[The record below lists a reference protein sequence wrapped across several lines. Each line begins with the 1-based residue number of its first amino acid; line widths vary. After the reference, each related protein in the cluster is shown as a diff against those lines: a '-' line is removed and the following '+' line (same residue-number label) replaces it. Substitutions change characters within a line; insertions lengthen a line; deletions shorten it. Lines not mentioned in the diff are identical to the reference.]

1 MGRSILAVFA
11 GAVLWALLWASTNA
25 GLMAAFPE
33 IIQPDEYVGHLGML
47 LTFLGVSFIYSVAA
61 GYITALVAKSKA
73 IQHGLALGILQLSLG
88 IFIEVS
94 YWELLPVWYHLVF
107 LVLLIPGNVTG
118 AAIRADRPL

>member
-11 GAVLWALLWASTNA
+11 GAVLWGVLWASTNA

-107 LVLLIPGNVTG
+107 LVLLIPGNVAG
-118 AAIRADRPL
+118 AAMRADRPR

>member
-88 IFIEVS
+88 TFFEVS

-107 LVLLIPGNVTG
+107 LVLLIPGNVAG
-118 AAIRADRPL
+118 AAMRADRPR